1 MSLEIKSSLLEEI
14 NEKYNKIIS
23 NYKNIKFNIQNIYN
37 DIKKLEGV
45 HNVYINSNDLSSL
58 NSSIYVDD
66 IKHQIN
72 VTEIEYEYVE
82 KIYNK
87 NLDKFYRDLFKL
99 YNRITKLL
107 LTVYRENRHI
117 IIKIWNSHEK
127 ITYNSDDF
135 RKLKKS
141 IKLIADSART
151 SININTDDK
160 IFDEIRRYFYRDII
174 IYNELYNKQNI
185 DLENIVKLFDLLK
198 LRLDE
203 LKYSKE
209 FISINLDDIQHKT
222 DKGILGQTFIMD
234 LYGKNN
240 RIIVDYNILVTILE
254 SIINMQMS
262 ISEKYNNFSQI
273 IAEQVNYD
281 DETSESLPENLSQ
294 RFSRRKTINII
305 KPENNIL
312 EENGFDS
319 DSK

>member
-99 YNRITKLL
+99 YNRIKKLL

-160 IFDEIRRYFYRDII
+160 IYDEIRRYFYRDII